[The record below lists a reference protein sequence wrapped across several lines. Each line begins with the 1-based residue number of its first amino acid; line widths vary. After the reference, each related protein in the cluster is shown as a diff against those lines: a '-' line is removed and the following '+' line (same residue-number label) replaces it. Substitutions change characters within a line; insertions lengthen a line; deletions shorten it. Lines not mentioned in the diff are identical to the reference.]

1 MKLAKF
7 IMTFAFSLMCY
18 FSLHHV
24 VKASYVVIDADT
36 GRTLIGNN
44 EHARMPIASLTKIWT
59 ALIAIENSNLD
70 DEVVISREATMSE
83 GSSIYLE
90 PGEVV
95 TVETLLYG
103 LMLRSGN
110 DAAHALAEHAGGS
123 VEGFVDLMNEKAL
136 YYRLNQTYFTNPSG
150 LHHDLHLS
158 SAYDTAQMLRIALE
172 NEDFLKIAS
181 TIQYKSNTKNGTT
194 WLNKH
199 RLLREN
205 VGAVAGKTG
214 YTKVAGRTLATYF
227 EKENERIIVV
237 TLNEANDWQVH
248 KQLANQV
255 FEEYDVKTI
264 VKKGK
269 YKANDNITVQ
279 LKEPIKLLISEEEED
294 QLQNVLHLS
303 RNQDVKFG
311 IWHVFL
317 NNESIYSTK
326 VKLKQ

>member
-7 IMTFAFSLMCY
+7 IITFAFSLMFY

-70 DEVVISREATMSE
+70 DEVVISQEATMSE

-279 LKEPIKLLISEEEED
+279 LKEPIKLLISEEEEE

-317 NNESIYSTK
+317 NSESIYSTK
-326 VKLKQ
+326 VKLK

>member
-1 MKLAKF
+1 MNLAKLITAF
-7 IMTFAFSLMCY
+7 IVSLTFY
-18 FSLHHV
+18 FFAQQA

-59 ALIAIENSNLD
+59 ALVAIENSNLD
-70 DEVVISREATMSE
+70 DEVVISREAAMSE

-90 PGEVV
+90 PGEAV

-110 DAAHALAEHAGGS
+110 DAAYALAEHAGGS
-123 VEGFVDLMNEKAL
+123 VQGFVDLMNEKAML
-136 YYRLNQTYFTNPSG
+136 YRLNNTYFTNPSG

-172 NEDFLKIAS
+172 NKDFYKIAS
-181 TIQYKSNTKNGTT
+181 TIQYKSNMKNGTT

-227 EKENERIIVV
+227 ERDDERIIVV

-248 KQLANQV
+248 KQLANHV
-255 FEEYDVKTI
+255 FEEYDVKTV

-269 YKANDNITVQ
+269 YKATNDITVE
-279 LKEPIKLLISEEEED
+279 LKQPIRLLVSEEEED
-294 QLQNVLHLS
+294 QLKNVLHLS
-303 RNQDVKFG
+303 RNKDSKYG

-317 NNESIYSTK
+317 NNESIYSTRVTIK
-326 VKLKQ
+326 

>member
-7 IMTFAFSLMCY
+7 IITFAFSLMFY

-110 DAAHALAEHAGGS
+110 DAAYALAEHAGGS

-227 EKENERIIVV
+227 EKGNERIIVV

-326 VKLKQ
+326 VKLK

>member
-7 IMTFAFSLMCY
+7 IITFAFSLMFY

-70 DEVVISREATMSE
+70 DEVVISREAAMSE

-110 DAAHALAEHAGGS
+110 DAAYALAEHAGGS

-255 FEEYDVKTI
+255 FEEYDMKTI

-326 VKLKQ
+326 VKLK

>member
-7 IMTFAFSLMCY
+7 AIAFAVSVTFY
-18 FSLHHV
+18 FLFQQV
-24 VKASYVVIDADT
+24 AKASYVVIDADT

-59 ALIAIENSNLD
+59 ALVAIENSDLD
-70 DEVVISREATMSE
+70 DEVVISREAAMSE

-110 DAAHALAEHAGGS
+110 DAAYALAEHAGGS
-123 VEGFVDLMNEKAL
+123 VEGFVDLMNEKAM

-158 SAYDTAQMLRIALE
+158 SAYDTAQMLRIALA
-172 NEDFLKIAS
+172 NKDFYKIAS
-181 TIQYKSNTKNGTT
+181 TIQYKSNTKNGTV

-199 RLLREN
+199 RLLREQ

-214 YTKVAGRTLATYF
+214 FTKVAGRTLATYF
-227 EKENERIIVV
+227 ERDDERIIVV

-264 VKKGK
+264 VRKGK
-269 YKANDNITVQ
+269 YKAANNVTVE
-279 LKEPIKLLISEEEED
+279 LKKPIKLLISNEEED
-294 QLQNVLHLS
+294 QLRHVLHVS
-303 RNQDVKFG
+303 RNKDVKYG
-311 IWHVFL
+311 IWHIFL
-317 NNESIYSTK
+317 NDESIYSEK
-326 VKLKQ
+326 VTLK

>member
-7 IMTFAFSLMCY
+7 IITFAFSLMFY

-70 DEVVISREATMSE
+70 DEVVISREAAMSE

-110 DAAHALAEHAGGS
+110 DAAYALAEHAGGS

-227 EKENERIIVV
+227 EKGNERIIVV

-326 VKLKQ
+326 VKLK

>member
-7 IMTFAFSLMCY
+7 IITFAFSLTFY

-70 DEVVISREATMSE
+70 DEVVISREAAMSE

-110 DAAHALAEHAGGS
+110 DAAYALAEHAGGS

-172 NEDFLKIAS
+172 NEDFFKIAS

-227 EKENERIIVV
+227 EKGNERIIVV

-326 VKLKQ
+326 VKLK

>member
-7 IMTFAFSLMCY
+7 IITFAFSLMFY

-44 EHARMPIASLTKIWT
+44 EHVRMPIASLTKIWT

-110 DAAHALAEHAGGS
+110 DAAYALAEHAGGS

-326 VKLKQ
+326 VKLK